1 MAEPNMTDILGIQI
15 PSTDP
20 VFLTIVGF
28 HILIGLACVIS
39 GAVAIFSRKGRGRHS
54 RFGALYFWL
63 LAVLFGSASIL
74 SLMRWTDDY
83 HLFILG
89 LLSFMSAIFGRSAAR
104 GHWRRWPRLHLTGM
118 GLSYIVMLT
127 AFLVDNGKFLPV
139 WRELPP
145 HALWFVPS
153 LIGLP
158 FLIHALLR
166 HPVVIGYDRLRSAQ
180 TIQADRSRPGI
191 C

>member
-1 MAEPNMTDILGIQI
+1 
-15 PSTDP
+15 
-20 VFLTIVGF
+20 
-28 HILIGLACVIS
+28 
-39 GAVAIFSRKGRGRHS
+39 
-54 RFGALYFWL
+54 
-63 LAVLFGSASIL
+63 
-74 SLMRWTDDY
+74 
-83 HLFILG
+83 
-89 LLSFMSAIFGRSAAR
+89 
-104 GHWRRWPRLHLTGM
+104 M

-145 HALWFVPS
+145 PALWFVPS

-166 HPVVIGYDRLRSAQ
+166 HPVVIDDRLRSAQ
-180 TIQADRSRPGI
+180 KIQADHSRPGM

>member
-1 MAEPNMTDILGIQI
+1 MAEPYMTDILGIQI

-89 LLSFMSAIFGRSAAR
+89 LLSFMSAMFGRSAAR

-166 HPVVIGYDRLRSAQ
+166 HPVVIDDRLRSAQ
-180 TIQADRSRPGI
+180 TIQADHSRPGM

>member
-1 MAEPNMTDILGIQI
+1 
-15 PSTDP
+15 
-20 VFLTIVGF
+20 
-28 HILIGLACVIS
+28 
-39 GAVAIFSRKGRGRHS
+39 
-54 RFGALYFWL
+54 
-63 LAVLFGSASIL
+63 
-74 SLMRWTDDY
+74 
-83 HLFILG
+83 
-89 LLSFMSAIFGRSAAR
+89 
-104 GHWRRWPRLHLTGM
+104 M